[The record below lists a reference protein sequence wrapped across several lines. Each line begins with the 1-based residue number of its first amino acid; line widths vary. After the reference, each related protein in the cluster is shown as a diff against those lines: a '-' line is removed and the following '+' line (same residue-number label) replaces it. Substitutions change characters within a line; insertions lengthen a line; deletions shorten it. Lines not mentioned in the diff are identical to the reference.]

1 MEKVEEE
8 IKQKN
13 VDMEPEEKKSS
24 HTKRNIFL
32 FIIFILLFGGIYIL
46 WLFLQS
52 PAIGVIR
59 TSSLPKEEAFDT
71 GTETKQFVGTSFSFS
86 YPGRYKERAHTLPEA
101 GPVEES
107 IFLSATDVE
116 GKKITLTLEKRD
128 ADTLDASPSFQMR
141 QNDKKTY
148 TKSSFKWDG
157 LDRVLFIKDSQVFE
171 KILFLQRKNLFLII
185 SVSSP
190 FSLDTLSQDLEDI
203 LTNLKWEKK

>member
-1 MEKVEEE
+1 
-8 IKQKN
+8 
-13 VDMEPEEKKSS
+13 MEPEEKKSS

-116 GKKITLTLEKRD
+116 GKKITLTLRSVMLILLMLRHHFRCVRTTRKHIQSRLSNGMDLTECFSSKIRKF
-128 ADTLDASPSFQMR
+128 L
-141 QNDKKTY
+141 KKY
-148 TKSSFKWDG
+148 SSCKERIF
-157 LDRVLFIKDSQVFE
+157 F
-171 KILFLQRKNLFLII
+171 
-185 SVSSP
+185 
-190 FSLDTLSQDLEDI
+190 
-203 LTNLKWEKK
+203 